1 MNSILIIVL
10 AFIILFILQNIINN
24 RMGIN
29 DVLNKNKNEVITK
42 YIDEVKGKKQKVNK
56 YIKDKSKTKVE
67 Y

>member
-29 DVLNKNKNEVITK
+29 DVLHKNTNDVITK
-42 YIDEVKGKKQKVNK
+42 YMDDISLL
-56 YIKDKSKTKVE
+56 Y
-67 Y
+67 YY